1 MQRQGQVSVPPKGS
15 PTDAELLEGAF
26 EFFGPFHKIEVKWQL
41 PGEMHKGIKIRGWK
55 WWGVLALHTSPFLL
69 VFASRLID
77 RSIALQINS
86 QFIGRPEAD
95 KNVRVREPPTISTPY
110 ISTSLSISSKHANT
124 YQKHFDNIWTRHGKP
139 LKTSAQTKKKPWGSM
154 GAR

>member
-26 EFFGPFHKIEVKWQL
+26 EFFGLFHEIEVKWQL

-55 WWGVLALHTSPFLL
+55 WWGVLALHTPF
-69 VFASRLID
+69 FCWPPASRLID

-95 KNVRVREPPTISTPY
+95 KNVRVRESPTISTPY

-124 YQKHFDNIWTRHGKP
+124 YQKHFAEAVGINGSTLENFARHN
-139 LKTSAQTKKKPWGSM
+139 AYQ
-154 GAR
+154 